1 MENGNRKRLSIM
13 KKRELRQLYKEK
25 RMHLHE
31 GERARLQDLIMIRF
45 QKLPLPFI
53 HYLHTYVPME
63 VTKEVDTNPIIDF
76 LQFSNPGLQV
86 VVPKVDFENHSMDNY
101 ILEERTILR
110 ENDAHIL
117 EPQAGEK
124 VGSREIDLIIVP
136 LLAFDKRG
144 YRVGYGKGF
153 YDRFLAGCRED
164 VIKVGLSFF
173 DAVDLI
179 EDTDEFDIP
188 LTYCVTPYMVYEF

>member
-1 MENGNRKRLSIM
+1 MTKQ
-13 KKRELRQLYKEK
+13 ELRQLYKEK
-25 RMHLHE
+25 RRYLSE
-31 GERARLQDLIMIRF
+31 GERARMQDLIMIRF
-45 QKLPLPFI
+45 QELPLPFI
-53 HYLHTYVPME
+53 HFLHTYLPME
-63 VTKEVDTNPIIDF
+63 VNREVDTYPVMDF
-76 LQFSNPGLQV
+76 LQFSNPGLQIV
-86 VVPKVDFENHSMDNY
+86 IPKVNFESRTMDHYLLND
-101 ILEERTILR
+101 ETILK
-110 ENDAHIL
+110 ENASHIL
-117 EPQAGEK
+117 EPQAGK
-124 VGSREIDLIIVP
+124 TVRSSEIDLVVTP

-153 YDRFLAGCRED
+153 YDRFLAECRND